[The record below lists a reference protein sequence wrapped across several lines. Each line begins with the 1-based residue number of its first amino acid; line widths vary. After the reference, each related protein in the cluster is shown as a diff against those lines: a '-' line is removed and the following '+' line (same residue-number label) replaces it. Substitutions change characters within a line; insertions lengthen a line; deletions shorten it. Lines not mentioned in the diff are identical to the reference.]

1 MGQEKFKDYL
11 KCYYKLFW
19 LSKAWLAVSPMYL
32 LLPDVDFPLYVHFQ
46 VVNKQYIKLLFL
58 MEAVIA
64 LELKGD

>member
-1 MGQEKFKDYL
+1 
-11 KCYYKLFW
+11 
-19 LSKAWLAVSPMYL
+19 MYI